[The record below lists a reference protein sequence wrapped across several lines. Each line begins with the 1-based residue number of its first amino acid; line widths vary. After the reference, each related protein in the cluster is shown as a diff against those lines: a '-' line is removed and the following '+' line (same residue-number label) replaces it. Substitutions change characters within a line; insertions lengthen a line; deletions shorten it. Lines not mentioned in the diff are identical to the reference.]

1 MLQNYLYNI
10 LHADFSVVRQQ
21 AAPTSAL
28 TRIWMLRG
36 NTRFFLDPKQVCIA
50 STSFLAGPVPAPLG
64 LFAAFADVSQ
74 RTHKS
79 QRFLLTNQQ
88 TA

>member
-1 MLQNYLYNI
+1 M
-10 LHADFSVVRQQ
+10 
-21 AAPTSAL
+21 
-28 TRIWMLRG
+28 
-36 NTRFFLDPKQVCIA
+36 
-50 STSFLAGPVPAPLG
+50 AGSVPAPLG

-74 RTHKS
+74 RAHKS